1 MIVFN
6 TRAKAEHYIKHLV
19 HINKKHEDSRGD
31 SHFNYYYINNKR
43 VLSEQGWR
51 CTCGCGRGSKS
62 ITVIGRIKDPL
73 IR

>member
-19 HINKKHEDSRGD
+19 HFNKMDINVHGD
-31 SHFNYYYINNKR
+31 AYFNYYYINNKR
-43 VLSEQGWR
+43 VLCEQGWR